1 MLTSI
6 VAGSASGGAVVCL
19 ALFAATAGDTRV
31 VPAIAPALAGA
42 GGLLA
47 GALVAWSLGRPLAN
61 AYYRA
66 VLAML
71 AIFGTALIGALTVPV
86 HVLAGR
92 WGLAGLGA
100 LCVVAVGLARRIF
113 LGGTPEP

>member
-1 MLTSI
+1 
-6 VAGSASGGAVVCL
+6 
-19 ALFAATAGDTRV
+19 
-31 VPAIAPALAGA
+31 VPAVGPALAGV

-47 GALVAWSLGRPLAN
+47 GGLVAWSLGRPLEN

-71 AIFGTALIGALTVPV
+71 GIFGTALIGALTVPA

-92 WGLAGLGA
+92 WGLAGLA
-100 LCVVAVGLARRIF
+100 AVCVAAIPLARRVF
-113 LGGTPEP
+113 LGRSA

>member
-1 MLTSI
+1 M
-6 VAGSASGGAVVCL
+6 
-19 ALFAATAGDTRV
+19 
-31 VPAIAPALAGA
+31 PAFGPALAGV

-47 GALVAWSLGRPLAN
+47 GGLVAWSLGRALEN

-66 VLAML
+66 VLAMMG
-71 AIFGTALIGALTVPV
+71 IFGTAIIGALTVPV

-100 LCVVAVGLARRIF
+100 VCVVGIGTARRLF
-113 LGGTPEP
+113 LGRSA

>member
-1 MLTSI
+1 MI
-6 VAGSASGGAVVCL
+6 CL
-19 ALFAATAGDTRV
+19 ALVTLTAGDAQAM
-31 VPAIAPALAGA
+31 PGIGPALAGA

-47 GALVAWSLGRPLAN
+47 GGLVAWSLGRPLEN
-61 AYYRA
+61 AYVRA

-71 AIFGTALIGALTVPV
+71 GIFGTALIGALTIPA

-100 LCVVAVGLARRIF
+100 LCVLIVASARRVF
-113 LGGTPEP
+113 LGRGA

>member
-1 MLTSI
+1 
-6 VAGSASGGAVVCL
+6 VA
-19 ALFAATAGDTRV
+19 
-31 VPAIAPALAGA
+31 PAIAPALAGI

-47 GALVAWSLGRPLAN
+47 GGLVAWSVGRPVEN

-71 AIFGTALIGALTVPV
+71 GIFGTALIGALTVPA

-100 LCVVAVGLARRIF
+100 VCVVAIPVARRVF
-113 LGGTPEP
+113 LGPSE